1 MTANHSPTYVR
12 TSKKKQTSGDQS
24 RGAQRTRTATTI
36 PPHTRD
42 GQAERHA
49 QGARRGSGN
58 NRVVKRQDKTGNE
71 RIGRKL
77 KPGHPP
83 SRNAE
88 GPCCAARHFRCNG
101 GYAWAATVVVGQNGG
116 VEPVGGLLFCASL
129 FLRIRLRS
137 KEHRRSSTGTTRS
150 SVVAAIAAQQSLLG
164 SCYTILHMFAGGLVS
179 RQDTP
184 GIYYTRVRCCEHRN
198 AAPT

>member
-12 TSKKKQTSGDQS
+12 TSKKNKPAGTKAG
-24 RGAQRTRTATTI
+24 GAQQTRTATII

-42 GQAERHA
+42 DQAERHA

-58 NRVVKRQDKTGNE
+58 NRVVKRQNGE
-71 RIGRKL
+71 RADREE
-77 KPGHPP
+77 
-83 SRNAE
+83 AE
-88 GPCCAARHFRCNG
+88 TRAPTQPQCRGSLLRGAAFPMQRRVCMG
-101 GYAWAATVVVGQNGG
+101 SDRVVVGQNGG
-116 VEPVGGLLFCASL
+116 VEPVGGLLFCTSL

-184 GIYYTRVRCCEHRN
+184 ESTN
-198 AAPT
+198 PL